1 MLFQFFK
8 QFLSCNQTQIM
19 EHPIDAIRLN
29 FNPDSLI
36 LLNFL
41 LAFLMFGIALNL
53 RMDDFRRLMLYPRK
67 ALAGVLSQWIVLPFI
82 TYLFLLVF
90 NPPASLALGIILL
103 AACPGG
109 NMSNFLSSLAKGNV
123 ALSVTLTALST
134 VLCIFMTPLN
144 FALYGNLYAPTK
156 LLLQEISIEPWAMFT
171 TVFVILGVPL
181 VIGMLFAHYFPMIT
195 KRILKPVRILSLII
209 FIAFIV
215 FAFAAN
221 YDVFLQ
227 VIGIIFLLVFLHNLI
242 CMMAGYGMGVLFR
255 MDFADKKCL
264 AIETGIHNA
273 ALGLILIFT
282 FFDGLG
288 GMAIVAGWW
297 GIWDLISGL
306 AIAYYWNILDKRKA
320 RIVF

>member
-1 MLFQFFK
+1 
-8 QFLSCNQTQIM
+8 M
-19 EHPIDAIRLN
+19 EPPIDAIKLN

-53 RMDDFRRLMLYPRK
+53 RVTDFKRLMLYPRK
-67 ALAGVLSQWIVLPFI
+67 AFAGIISQWIVLPLI
-82 TYLFLLVF
+82 TYFFLLLF
-90 NPPASLALGIILL
+90 QPPASMALGIILL

-134 VLCIFMTPLN
+134 VLCIVMTPLN
-144 FALYGNLYAPTK
+144 FALYGNLYGPTR
-156 LLLQEISIEPWAMFT
+156 LLLQEISIEPWAMFS
-171 TVFVILGVPL
+171 TVFLILGLPL
-181 VIGMLFAHYFPMIT
+181 VMGMLFAYYMPGIT
-195 KRILKPVRILSLII
+195 KKILKPVRIVSLLI

-215 FAFAAN
+215 LAFAAN
-221 YDVFLQ
+221 YAIFLQ
-227 VIGIIFLLVFLHNLI
+227 VIGIIFLLVFLHNFI
-242 CMMAGYGMGVLFR
+242 CMAAGYGMGVLFK

-306 AIAYYWNILDKRKA
+306 AIAYYWNLMDKRKA
-320 RIVF
+320 NVAF